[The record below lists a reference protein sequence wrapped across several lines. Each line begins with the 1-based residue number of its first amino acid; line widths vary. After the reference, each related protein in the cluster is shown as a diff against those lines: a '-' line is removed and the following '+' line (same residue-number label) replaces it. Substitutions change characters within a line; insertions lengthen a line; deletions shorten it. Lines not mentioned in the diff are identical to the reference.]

1 MTKANKLDFTLDQF
15 TDEQRTA
22 LAGWYK
28 HFTARYPVVGRLR
41 EYVASL
47 NLLWPDVHTFEF
59 WRSNP
64 KCPIAKLYSGQ
75 QVAVLEKAI
84 KRELRQQRLSILLR
98 MDGIFLL
105 SRRRPMDFVK
115 FCRHWQKDPKI
126 FEKLTLL
133 CCGLISKTLAKRHLV
148 SLTCLRGW
156 EAAAFWPQGR
166 HNAGTSC
173 GRASHVPS
181 WRQGNWVLFKCFLV
195 LTWFHCFDSWNAN
208 NAGFAEFVILH
219 TLQVSWVH
227 LKFAKYI
234 KINAWILNNWR
245 MSGEVAW
252 LGGQWTKWQDWY
264 LAVLGGKHREVRDW
278 NGWWGHS
285 VHKHAHF
292 LILLQLGR
300 SLIVTGIE

>member
-126 FEKLTLL
+126 FEKPTLL
-133 CCGLISKTLAKRHLV
+133 CCGLISKTHAKRHLV

-195 LTWFHCFDSWNAN
+195 LTWFHCFDLEMQTMQGLLSLSSFIPFKWVESIWNLPSTSKSML
-208 NAGFAEFVILH
+208 GTLTIEECQVKLH
-219 TLQVSWVH
+219 GLEDNELNGKIGTLRSLVASTG
-227 LKFAKYI
+227 KFAI
-234 KINAWILNNWR
+234 E
-245 MSGEVAW
+245 MDGEDT
-252 LGGQWTKWQDWY
+252 LCTNMLTFLFCY
-264 LAVLGGKHREVRDW
+264 NLAVHWL
-278 NGWWGHS
+278 
-285 VHKHAHF
+285 
-292 LILLQLGR
+292 
-300 SLIVTGIE
+300 SLE